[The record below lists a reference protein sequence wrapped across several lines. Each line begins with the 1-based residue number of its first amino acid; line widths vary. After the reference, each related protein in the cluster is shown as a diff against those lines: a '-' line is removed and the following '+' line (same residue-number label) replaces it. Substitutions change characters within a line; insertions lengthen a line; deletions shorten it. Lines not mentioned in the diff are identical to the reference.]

1 MVPGQRA
8 TVVDGMSRIGCV
20 RVEAFAAAAL
30 ERCEPSLREQPLAV
44 VTGTPPSRR
53 VVEANARARA
63 EGVRPGLTD
72 AEAVVRCPALVRRT
86 ASAEAEAAARHAL
99 LEACLS
105 VSPRIEDAA
114 AGIVYV
120 DLRGLRRLFG
130 ADDEV
135 GRRLRRQARQVGL
148 EARVGIGTSRA
159 AAGVAARV
167 GPPVHVLPP
176 ATERAALG
184 LIPLSTLEWT
194 EELSATFMRWGL
206 VTLGDLAALPRHG
219 VGVRLGPA
227 GLAAHDLATGVDR
240 APFRPWSP
248 PPFWEEAQGL
258 DWEIATLPALVP
270 VLQGLLD
277 RLCTRLARAHLV
289 IDALEVRLALA
300 SGGHHARS
308 LALAV
313 PLVEAAP
320 LAALLALEIESH
332 PPPAAVSGV
341 ALSARVVSRRAAA
354 GGLWQPPVPAPRDLA
369 TVLARLTLLVGTANV
384 GTPVVVDSYRPDHHG
399 LAPFEWSAG
408 ETDTPSAPHGD
419 GDRTT
424 DGAVPEPTAG
434 PAGPLGLRRLRPP
447 RRVEVDTGDGRPRH
461 VRDPSGLDAAVERCA
476 GPWRSSGDWW
486 DTDAWARDEW
496 DVELS
501 NRTVW
506 RLAHDRLT
514 NTWSLDAAYD

>member
-1 MVPGQRA
+1 
-8 TVVDGMSRIGCV
+8 MSRIGCV
-20 RVEAFAAAAL
+20 RVETFAAAAL
-30 ERCEPSLREQPLAV
+30 ERCEPSLRKQPLAV

-72 AEAVVRCPALVRRT
+72 AEAVVRCPTLVRRT

-105 VSPRIEDAA
+105 VSPRLEDAA
-114 AGIVYV
+114 PGIVYV
-120 DLRGLRRLFG
+120 DLRGLRRLFSG
-130 ADDEV
+130 DDEI
-135 GRRLRRQARQVGL
+135 GHRLRRQAGRVGL
-148 EARVGIGTSRA
+148 EARVGIATSRA

-167 GPPVHVLPP
+167 GPPVHVLSP
-176 ATERAALG
+176 ATERAALA
-184 LIPLSTLEWT
+184 LIPLSTLEWP
-194 EELSATFMRWGL
+194 EELSATFTRWGL

-227 GLAAHDLATGVDR
+227 GLAAHDLAVAVDR

-270 VLQGLLD
+270 VLHGVLD
-277 RLCTRLARAHLV
+277 RLCARLARAHLV
-289 IDALEVRLALA
+289 VDALEVRLALA

-313 PLVEAAP
+313 PLADAAA
-320 LAALLALEIESH
+320 LVALLALEIESH
-332 PPPAAVSGV
+332 PPPAAVTGV
-341 ALSARVVSRRAAA
+341 ALSARVVPGRAAA
-354 GGLWQPPVPAPRDLA
+354 GGLWQPPAPAPRDLA
-369 TVLARLTLLVGTANV
+369 AVIARLTLLVGTANV
-384 GTPVVVDSYRPDHHG
+384 GTPVVLDSYRPDHHV
-399 LAPFEWSAG
+399 LAPFEGSAG
-408 ETDTPSAPHGD
+408 QTDTPSPWHDG
-419 GDRTT
+419 GDRAT
-424 DGAVPEPTAG
+424 DSPGHESTGG

-461 VRDPSGLDAAVERCA
+461 VRDPLGLDAAVERCA

-496 DVELS
+496 DVELT

-514 NTWSLDAAYD
+514 NTWSLDAVYD